1 MKLWDQ
7 KISDLELELKEYRA
21 SGPYL
26 DQIRQILRSA
36 DPNLDNLM
44 DVCLKQDREKQE
56 WNNFKALEILK
67 SKDAI
72 IENLN
77 QKLVEVTKG
86 AQILETEVATF
97 ESKKQD
103 IKSVLER
110 EK

>member
-1 MKLWDQ
+1 
-7 KISDLELELKEYRA
+7 
-21 SGPYL
+21 
-26 DQIRQILRSA
+26 
-36 DPNLDNLM
+36 
-44 DVCLKQDREKQE
+44 
-56 WNNFKALEILK
+56 
-67 SKDAI
+67 
-72 IENLN
+72 LN